1 MDHPVGE
8 DHSGEVTALLAQL
21 KAGNQQ
27 AASKLISV
35 VYKELHRLAE
45 AYMRRERV
53 DHTLQPTA
61 LVHEAFIKLVQ
72 HHSIDWQ
79 SRAHFFGI
87 AAQVMRRILVD
98 HARGHLRQ
106 KRGGLQ
112 RPLPMDETLVFAPE
126 QSEELLQLD
135 EALQRLAELD
145 PRQGKIVELRF
156 FGGLTVEQT
165 ADLLGISPKTVKRD
179 WSMAKAW
186 LHGELKASH
195 GDAKG
200 QLGRS

>member
-1 MDHPVGE
+1 M
-8 DHSGEVTALLAQL
+8 
-21 KAGNQQ
+21 
-27 AASKLISV
+27 

-87 AAQVMRRILVD
+87 AAQVMRRVLVD

-106 KRGGLQ
+106 KRGGVQ
-112 RPLPMDETLVFAPE
+112 RRVAMDETLVFAPE

-135 EALQRLAELD
+135 EALERLAELD